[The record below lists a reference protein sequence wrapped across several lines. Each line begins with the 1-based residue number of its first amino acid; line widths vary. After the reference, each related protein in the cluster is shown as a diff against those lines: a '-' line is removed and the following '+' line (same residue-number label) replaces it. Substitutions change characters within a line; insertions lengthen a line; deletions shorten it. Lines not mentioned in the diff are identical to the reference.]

1 MIAYAYFSGFML
13 VVSLIFLN
21 LFIAIILEGQS
32 LATQQQEARVSESTR
47 QSFIKAWTKYDPD
60 ASGFIKV
67 DNLSNIIIDLAHE
80 EYKMRKA

>member
-32 LATQQQEARVSESTR
+32 LAT
-47 QSFIKAWTKYDPD
+47 
-60 ASGFIKV
+60 
-67 DNLSNIIIDLAHE
+67 
-80 EYKMRKA
+80 

>member
-32 LATQQQEARVSESTR
+32 LATQQQDARVSESTR

-60 ASGFIKV
+60 ATGFVKV
-67 DNLSNIIIDLAHE
+67 DDLSNIIINLAYE
-80 EYKMRKA
+80 EY

>member
-32 LATQQQEARVSESTR
+32 LATQQQDARVSESTR
-47 QSFIKAWTKYDPD
+47 QSFIKEWSKYDPD
-60 ASGFIKV
+60 ASGFVKV
-67 DNLSNIIIDLAHE
+67 DDLSNIIINLAYE
-80 EYKMRKA
+80 EY